1 MKKIYLYMTSIFSI
15 LFTTVAYSSLMTNIS
30 ITSEVT
36 IRAQS
41 DIRITDIE
49 LYLSEESIISYESK
63 YSKNTTTNGFVLSN
77 TNSSI
82 SYSVTITNNGE
93 IEKIFNFYY
102 GILKGSEDSINWII
116 NEKENNSKIEI
127 VNENIN
133 NIIYK
138 NTYLIND

>member
-49 LYLSEESIISYESK
+49 LYSSEESIISYESK

-93 IEKIFNFYY
+93 IEKIFNFYD
-102 GILKGSEDSINWII
+102 GILKGSEDSIN
-116 NEKENNSKIEI
+116 
-127 VNENIN
+127 
-133 NIIYK
+133 
-138 NTYLIND
+138 